1 MRLIL
6 GLQGAAFLL
15 LGTEIAVAQEAA
27 PPASTPPV
35 KEPQQASGTAAP
47 ALRLTL
53 QDALARA
60 KKNSVPFQAALT
72 DSGIARQDRYQA
84 GAALLPSVTYNNQ
97 DLYTQGAPAALRTQT
112 GVPVV
117 FIANNAVHEYIS
129 QANIHESLDLAGV
142 ATLRRSAALAA
153 AAKARAEIASRGLV
167 VTVVQGYYSLAAAQ
181 QKLQAAQK
189 ASEEGDR
196 FFKLTQDLQQ
206 GGEVAHSDVLKAEL
220 QMNDRRRQLQEAQ
233 LTFLNARLDLA
244 VLIFPDFNENYEVA
258 DDLHSPVSLP
268 TLGEVQQQAAR
279 ENPEVRAALEAV
291 RAASADVT
299 GARAGYLPSLGLD
312 YWYGID
318 ATKFAVNGPNGASN
332 LGSSAAAT
340 LNIPIW
346 NWGATQSRIKV
357 ADLHRA
363 QAQRELSLAQ
373 RKLLAEIKSLYAEA
387 ETALNELAGLNRS
400 AELAAD
406 SLRLTTLR
414 YTGGEATILEVVDA
428 QNTSV
433 IANTAYQD
441 GAVRYRVAL
450 ANLQTLTGVLT
461 TP

>member
-1 MRLIL
+1 MKSFRISVRL
-6 GLQGAAFLL
+6 GLLGVAFLL
-15 LGTEIAVAQEAA
+15 IGMRIAMAQDSA
-27 PPASTPPV
+27 PPANTPQE
-35 KEPQQASGTAAP
+35 KDPQQANSTTALP
-47 ALRLTL
+47 LRLTL

-60 KKNSVPFQAALT
+60 KKNSVQFQAALT

-84 GAALLPSVTYNNQ
+84 GTALLPSVTYNNEAI
-97 DLYTQGAPAALRTQT
+97 YTKSNQIGIA
-112 GVPVV
+112 
-117 FIANNAVHEYIS
+117 FIANNAPHEYVS
-129 QANIHESLDLAGV
+129 QANVHESIDLASISNF
-142 ATLRRSAALAA
+142 RRASAAAALAR
-153 AAKARAEIASRGLV
+153 ARAEIASRGLV

-206 GGEVAHSDVLKAEL
+206 GGEVAHSDVIKAEL

-233 LTFLNARLDLA
+233 LGFLNARLDLA

-258 DDLHSPVSLP
+258 DDLHSAVPLP

-279 ENPEVRAALEAV
+279 ENPDVRAALEAV
-291 RAASADVT
+291 RAANADVT
-299 GARAGYLPSLGLD
+299 GARAGYLPSLSLD

-318 ATKFAVNGPNGASN
+318 AERFSVNGPNGVSN
-332 LGSSAAAT
+332 LGTAAAAT

-346 NWGATQSRIKV
+346 NWGATQSRIKQ
-357 ADLHRA
+357 ADLRRA
-363 QAQRELSLAQ
+363 QAQRELTLAQ

-433 IANTAYQD
+433 QANTAYQD

>member
-1 MRLIL
+1 MKSLRISVRL
-6 GLQGAAFLL
+6 GLAGAAVLL
-15 LGTEIAVAQEAA
+15 LGTGIAVAQDAA
-27 PPASTPPV
+27 APASTPPA
-35 KEPQQASGTAAP
+35 KEPQQAGSTAA
-47 ALRLTL
+47 ALVRLTL

-60 KKNSVPFQAALT
+60 KKNSVQFQAAVT

-97 DLYTQGAPAALRTQT
+97 AIYTKLDKNGNVT
-112 GVPVV
+112 
-117 FIANNAVHEYIS
+117 FIANNAAHEYVS
-129 QANIHESLDLAGV
+129 QANVHESIDLAGISNF
-142 ATLRRSAALAA
+142 RRASAASAMA
-153 AAKARAEIASRGLV
+153 RARAEIASRGLV
-167 VTVVQGYYSLAAAQ
+167 VTVVQVYYSLSAAQ

-196 FFKLTQDLQQ
+196 FFKLTQDLER
-206 GGEVAHSDVLKAEL
+206 GGEVAHSDVIKAEL
-220 QMNDRRRQLQEAQ
+220 QMNDRHRQLQEAQ
-233 LTFLNARLDLA
+233 LTFRNARLDLA

-258 DDLHSPVSLP
+258 DDLHSPVPLP

-279 ENPEVRAALEAV
+279 ENPDVRAALEMV
-291 RAASADVT
+291 RATGADVT
-299 GARAGYLPSLGLD
+299 GARAGYLPSLSLD

-318 ATKFAVNGPNGASN
+318 ATRFAVNGPNGVSN
-332 LGSSAAAT
+332 LGTAAAAT

-346 NWGATQSRIKV
+346 NWGVTQSRIKQ
-357 ADLHRA
+357 ADLRRA

-433 IANTAYQD
+433 QANTAYQD

>member
-1 MRLIL
+1 MKSFRISLRL
-6 GLQGAAFLL
+6 GLLGVALL
-15 LGTEIAVAQEAA
+15 LPGMRIAMAQDAA
-27 PPASTPPV
+27 PPTNTPPA
-35 KEPQQASGTAAP
+35 KDPQQANSTTAP
-47 ALRLTL
+47 PLRLTL

-60 KKNSVPFQAALT
+60 KKNNVQFQAALT

-84 GAALLPSVTYNNQ
+84 GAALLPSVIYNNEAI
-97 DLYTQGAPAALRTQT
+97 YTKSNQNGIA
-112 GVPVV
+112 
-117 FIANNAVHEYIS
+117 FIANNAPHEYVS
-129 QANIHESLDLAGV
+129 QANVHESIDLASISNF
-142 ATLRRSAALAA
+142 RRASAAAALAR
-153 AAKARAEIASRGLV
+153 ARAEIASRGLV

-196 FFKLTQDLQQ
+196 FFKLTQDLEQ
-206 GGEVAHSDVLKAEL
+206 GGEVAHSDVIKAEL
-220 QMNDRRRQLQEAQ
+220 QMNERRRQLQEAQ
-233 LTFLNARLDLA
+233 LGFLNARLDLA

-258 DDLHSPVSLP
+258 DDLHSAVPLP

-279 ENPEVRAALEAV
+279 ENPDVRAALEAA
-291 RAASADVT
+291 RAAGAEVA
-299 GARAGYLPSLGLD
+299 GARAGYLPSLSLD

-318 ATKFAVNGPNGASN
+318 AERFAVNGPNGVSN
-332 LGSSAAAT
+332 LGTAAAAT

-346 NWGATQSRIKV
+346 NWGATQSRIKQ
-357 ADLHRA
+357 ADLRRA

-400 AELAAD
+400 AELALDA
-406 SLRLTTLR
+406 LRLTTLR
-414 YTGGEATILEVVDA
+414 YRGGEATILEVVDA

-433 IANTAYQD
+433 QANTAYQD

>member
-1 MRLIL
+1 MKSL
-6 GLQGAAFLL
+6 GMGVKLMLPAAAFLL
-15 LGTEIAVAQEAA
+15 LGTGIAVAQDAA
-27 PPASTPPV
+27 GPASVAPV
-35 KEPQQASGTAAP
+35 KEPQQGSGSAAP
-47 ALRLTL
+47 SLRLTL

-60 KKNSVPFQAALT
+60 KKNSVQFQAAVT

-84 GAALLPSVTYNNQ
+84 GAALLPSVTYNNEA
-97 DLYTQGAPAALRTQT
+97 LYTKFNQNGIT
-112 GVPVV
+112 
-117 FIANNAVHEYIS
+117 FIANNAAHEYIS
-129 QANIHESLDLAGV
+129 QANVHESIDLVGISNF
-142 ATLRRSAALAA
+142 RRSSAASALAR
-153 AAKARAEIASRGLV
+153 ARAEIASRGLV

-196 FFKLTQDLQQ
+196 FFKLTEDLER
-206 GGEVAHSDVLKAEL
+206 GGEVAHSDVIKAEL
-220 QMNDRRRQLQEAQ
+220 QMNERRRQLQEAQ
-233 LTFLNARLDLA
+233 LAFLNARLDLA

-258 DDLHSPVSLP
+258 DDLHSLVPLP

-279 ENPEVRAALEAV
+279 ENPDVRAALEAV
-291 RAASADVT
+291 RAANADVT
-299 GARAGYLPSLGLD
+299 GARAGYLPSLSLD

-318 ATKFAVNGPNGASN
+318 AERFAVNGPNGVSN
-332 LGSSAAAT
+332 LGTAAAAT

-346 NWGATQSRIKV
+346 NWGATQSRVKQ
-357 ADLHRA
+357 ADLRRA

-373 RKLLAEIKSLYAEA
+373 RKLIAEIKSLYAEA
-387 ETALNELAGLNRS
+387 ETGLNELAGLNRS

-433 IANTAYQD
+433 QANTAYQD